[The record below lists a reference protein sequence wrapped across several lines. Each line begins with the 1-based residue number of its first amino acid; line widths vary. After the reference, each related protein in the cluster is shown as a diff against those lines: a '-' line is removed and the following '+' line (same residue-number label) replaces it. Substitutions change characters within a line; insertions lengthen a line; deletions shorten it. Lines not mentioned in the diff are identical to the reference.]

1 MIRYLENYEKKNIR
15 PLYEH
20 CFNDSREYTD
30 YYFEKRLPDNAV
42 VVNESEGGEIMSAM
56 HLIPKNAMIG
66 SLKTHIMYIYGVGT
80 FIQHRNKGYMK
91 AMFSKVLKDMFADM
105 EAFTYLIPSDENNAE
120 IYRKLGFE
128 YVMDQSDMRP
138 VENRKRATHSLIL
151 RKAENADL
159 IRLSIFAQSLIEKE
173 YSVALTKDIDYF
185 RKIKELTDVEG
196 GQIDI
201 YVENKVVV
209 GYRIWIDN
217 EIFEEVLDK
226 SISSMS
232 WLGIEKKP
240 YVMARI
246 LNMRKTLRFLNF
258 KDFGNKVIRV
268 TDPVIEENNG
278 CYNLRYRDGNV
289 KLDKIDENQ
298 LNGEPELDI
307 TIGELTAH
315 VFGYKLIDG
324 LPEVC
329 KKGCFLI
336 NDYV

>member
-1 MIRYLENYEKKNIR
+1 MIRYLENNEKKLIR

-30 YYFEKRLPDNAV
+30 YYFEKRINDNIV
-42 VVNESEGGEIMSAM
+42 VVNQMPDGEIVSAM

-66 SLKTHIMYIYGVGT
+66 SLKTHIAYIYAVGT
-80 FIQHRNKGYMK
+80 YEQYRNKGYVRQ
-91 AMFSKVLKDMFADM
+91 MFSSVLKDMFADM
-105 EAFTYLIPSDENNAE
+105 ETFTYLIPSNNDNAE

-128 YVMDQSDMRP
+128 YVMDKSDMRP
-138 VENRKRATHSLIL
+138 ADNRKKATHSLIL
-151 RKAENADL
+151 RKAENSDL
-159 IRLSIFAQSLIEKE
+159 IRLAIFAQASMERD
-173 YSVALTKDIDYF
+173 YSVTLTKSIEYF
-185 RKIKELTDVEG
+185 RKIKELIEIEG

-217 EIFEEVLDK
+217 EIFEEVLDR
-226 SISSMS
+226 SISAMS
-232 WLGIEKKP
+232 WLGNDKKP

-258 KDFGNKVIRV
+258 KSFREKILKVY
-268 TDPVIEENNG
+268 DPIIEENSG
-278 CYNLRYRDGNV
+278 YYQLIYRDGNV
-289 KLDKIDENQ
+289 QLDKINQVDEKIVPDV
-298 LNGEPELDI
+298 EV

-324 LPEVC
+324 LPQIC
-329 KKGCFLI
+329 KSGSFMI

>member
-1 MIRYLENYEKKNIR
+1 MVRYLENGEKKNIR
-15 PLYEH
+15 DLYEH
-20 CFNDSREYTD
+20 CFEDSQEYTD
-30 YYFEKRLPDNAV
+30 YYFEKRIKDNIVA
-42 VVNESEGGEIMSAM
+42 VNENKDGDIMSAM

-66 SLKTHIMYIYGVGT
+66 TLKTPIMYIYAVGT
-80 FIQHRNKGYMK
+80 YTKYRNEGYMK
-91 AMFSKVLKDMFADM
+91 EMFSVVLKDMFADM
-105 EAFTYLIPSDENNAE
+105 EAFTYLIPSDEKNAS

-128 YVMDQSDMRP
+128 YVMDQVNMRP
-138 VENRKRATHSLIL
+138 ADNRKKATHSLIL
-151 RKAENADL
+151 RKAENSDL
-159 IRLSIFAQSLIEKE
+159 VRLSIFAQSSMEKE
-173 YSVALTKDIDYF
+173 YSVALTKSMDYF
-185 RKIKELTDVEG
+185 RKIKELIDVEG

-209 GYRIWIDN
+209 GYRIWIDD

-226 SISSMS
+226 SIAAMS
-232 WLGIEKKP
+232 WLGTEKKP

-258 KDFGNKVIRV
+258 KSFREKVIRV

-278 CYNLRYRDGNV
+278 CYHLIYRDGNV
-289 KLDKIDENQ
+289 QLDKIDESQ
-298 LNGEPELDI
+298 STIVPEI
-307 TIGELTAH
+307 EVTIGELTAH

-329 KKGCFLI
+329 RKGSFMI